1 MYPERLKSRALIN
14 QQKQWAAVRVARAP
28 RTRDVRVLLQAA
40 DLVDRGE
47 HLAELAEAL
56 GKELKLE
63 EHRALVDLQALQERV
78 EGV

>member
-1 MYPERLKSRALIN
+1 MARKAEKQSKSSTQHSAKAR
-14 QQKQWAAVRVARAP
+14 AAVQAPRAP

-63 EHRALVDLQALQERV
+63 EHRALVDLQALQE
-78 EGV
+78 